1 MNLLSIFRPKPVI
14 IHVPRYVVATKSE
27 SAAYAAK
34 KKATTAQLRAEMKA
48 ANGKA

>member
-14 IHVPRYVVATKSE
+14 IHEVRYVAATRSE

-34 KKATTAQLRAEMKA
+34 KKATTDKLRAEMRE